1 MRVLS
6 RKLSPNIPIVLC
18 PTCAKHMRFATFE
31 PTTRDGRYR
40 MTFDCGC
47 GFKYQLS
54 DAAAEVLRRNEEDIS
69 LALA

>member
-1 MRVLS
+1 
-6 RKLSPNIPIVLC
+6 
-18 PTCAKHMRFATFE
+18 MRFATFE
-31 PTTRDGRYR
+31 PGHPGRPDR

-54 DAAAEVLRRNEEDIS
+54 DAAAEELRRNEEDIG

>member
-31 PTTRDGRYR
+31 PTTRDDRYR

-47 GFKYQLS
+47 GFK
-54 DAAAEVLRRNEEDIS
+54 IP
-69 LALA
+69 ALGCGSGSAPS

>member
-6 RKLSPNIPIVLC
+6 RKLNPNIPIVLC

-31 PTTRDGRYR
+31 PGHPGRPDR
-40 MTFDCGC
+40 MTFECGC

>member
-1 MRVLS
+1 MQVLS
-6 RKLSPNIPIVLC
+6 HKLSLNIPTVLC
-18 PTCAKHMRFATFE
+18 PMCAKHMRFATFE
-31 PTTRDGRYR
+31 PTTRDSRYR
-40 MTFDCGC
+40 MTFDFGC

>member
-1 MRVLS
+1 MQVLS
-6 RKLSPNIPIVLC
+6 HKLSLNIPTVLC
-18 PTCAKHMRFATFE
+18 PMCAKHMRFATFE
-31 PTTRDGRYR
+31 PTNDRYR

>member
-18 PTCAKHMRFATFE
+18 PKCAKRMRFATFE
-31 PTTRDGRYR
+31 PTTRDDRYR
-40 MTFDCGC
+40 MTFDCDC

-54 DAAAEVLRRNEEDIS
+54 DAAAEVLRRNE
-69 LALA
+69 